1 MAFKKIVSAKKAWM
15 VLPAAS
21 CLGWLAVVAISASAA
36 EEEPIVTK
44 GELQVKPSYQ
54 IEEVK
59 LPDGAGHG
67 IGGLAFNQAG
77 ELVVVSRRTGVVIGK
92 PAQDARAFEW
102 RTFSAVQMHNALGVL
117 VEKSGALL
125 IPQMPELTRL
135 RDTDGDGKADVSE
148 AVSTAWGV
156 SGNYH
161 ETNSGPIAD
170 GKGNW
175 FVALGS
181 ASHSGPTFDLVRGRF
196 SVAGRRGRNNMS
208 VPWKGWVVKINAKGE
223 LKPWASGFR
232 QANGITMSPAGDL
245 FVTDNQGDWK
255 PVTPIYHVQEGKFYG
270 HPTSLVWDTNF
281 VKEHPDPLAWAV
293 DHIAEVDEMR
303 TLPAVLLPQGFMCNS
318 ASEPIFDTSD
328 GAFGPFAGQMFVG
341 DIAGQ
346 RILRI
351 MLEKVGGEYQG
362 AATTLIEGDV
372 LGGGNNRLCLSPDG
386 KSLYVG
392 QTYRGWGRPAEGL
405 KRVTYSGEVPF
416 AVEKMS
422 LSKTG
427 FELSFTKPVNKE
439 QAEKI
444 SEYQFSHYY
453 YEFSQRYGS
462 PQMGVTP
469 VVPRAVKVSEDGK
482 TVNIDLGS
490 VLARKIY
497 QLDLGGLKAADGT
510 SLSHGMLC
518 YTVQRLRE

>member
-1 MAFKKIVSAKKAWM
+1 MFSINLVQTMKVIKGSLSVI
-15 VLPAAS
+15 
-21 CLGWLAVVAISASAA
+21 LAVSLSGNRLQA
-36 EEEPIVTK
+36 EEEIV
-44 GELQVKPSYQ
+44 GEKNPTSTYL
-54 IEEVK
+54 IESVH
-59 LPDGAGHG
+59 LPEGVGHG
-67 IGGLAFNQAG
+67 IGGLAFTQQG

-92 PAQDARAFEW
+92 PAEDAAAFEW
-102 RTFSAVQMHNALGVL
+102 RIFSEAQMHNALGVL
-117 VEKSGALL
+117 VEKNGSLL

-135 RDTDGDGKADVSE
+135 RDTDGDGRVDVIE
-148 AVSTAWGV
+148 AVCTAWGV
-156 SGNYH
+156 TGNYH
-161 ETNSGPIAD
+161 ETNSGPIPD

-181 ASHSGPTFDLVRGRF
+181 ASQAGPTFDLVRGKF
-196 SVAGRRGRNNMS
+196 SAMGRRGRNYMAT
-208 VPWKGWVVKINAKGE
+208 PWKGWVVKVNAKGE

-255 PVTPIYHVQEGKFYG
+255 PVTPIYHVQEGHFYG
-270 HPTSLVWDTNF
+270 HPTSLVWDSEF

-293 DHIAEVDEMR
+293 DHIDEVDAMR

-318 ASEPIFDTSD
+318 ASEPIFDTSS

-346 RILRI
+346 RILRV

-362 AATTLIEGDV
+362 AATTLIEGDE

-392 QTYRGWGRPAEGL
+392 QTYRGWGRPSEGL
-405 KRVTYSGEVPF
+405 KRITYKGELPF

-422 LSKTG
+422 LTKNG
-427 FELSFTKPVNKE
+427 FELIFTKPVNRE
-439 QAEKI
+439 QAQKI
-444 SEYQFSHYY
+444 SEYQLSHYY
-453 YEFSQRYGS
+453 YEYSQRYGS

-469 VVPRAVKVSEDGK
+469 VKVKGVQVSEDGK
-482 TVNIDLGS
+482 TVSIDLGGMEK
-490 VLARKIY
+490 RKIY
-497 QLDLGGLKAADGT
+497 QLDFATLKAADG
-510 SLSHGMLC
+510 SAMSHGMLC